1 MLGDWIKQP
10 DIEGSSPGNGTYCE
24 EVSVSGAIVHT
35 SSAFSALSSIATAV
49 RERCAARVSIVG
61 KPSIEHIHSMHLSI

>member
-1 MLGDWIKQP
+1 MAVLL
-10 DIEGSSPGNGTYCE
+10 EM
-24 EVSVSGAIVHT
+24 ARIVRRFLFLKLLYTLAEHFQH
-35 SSAFSALSSIATAV
+35 SLATAV